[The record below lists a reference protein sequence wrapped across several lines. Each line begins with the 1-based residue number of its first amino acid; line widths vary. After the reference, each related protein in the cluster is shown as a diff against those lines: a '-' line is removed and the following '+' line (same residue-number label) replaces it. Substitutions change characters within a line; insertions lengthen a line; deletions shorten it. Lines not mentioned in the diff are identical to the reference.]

1 MTAIPAMPFERRVRA
16 GESLLG
22 LLVRLPVGDRLFAG
36 LDRRFSF
43 VVVDLVVGPHSEVEI
58 TRLAEI
64 ASPRGLAVI
73 ALIDDSL
80 RSIDVA
86 RLRRH
91 GIDGVVGNRS
101 IVELSIDAP
110 SIDDVGHQ
118 PSDQRS
124 DARSRGHDT
133 VRARGRLMLGHA
145 DTGRLLH
152 VVHSVEQARRNAT
165 NGPLLVA
172 LDVEAASSAMLE
184 SFADEA
190 ASPTDREAVVML
202 PGMLGD
208 ARVFAVIAD
217 VLDGHVVCRPQR
229 IDLDDT
235 IAGIAD
241 SVLAMSPQRFAL
253 VGHSLGAIV
262 ALEVYRRAPTR
273 VTRLALLNASA
284 RPASDGQL
292 AAWTML
298 GERTERGEFSTIAA
312 EQAAVNVGPA
322 GSAELRSACV
332 DMARRIG
339 PEGFQRQLHAQ
350 ASRPDSRP
358 TLAAVGVPTLV
369 VSGSHDAV
377 CPTELQAELVSG
389 IAAGGGAVVH
399 ETIEGAGHMSPLDH
413 PAEVAAHLL
422 AWLGAPER
430 Q

>member
-1 MTAIPAMPFERRVRA
+1 M
-16 GESLLG
+16 LG
-22 LLVRLPVGDRLFAG
+22 LLVRLPVGDRTFAG

-43 VVVDLVVGPHSEVEI
+43 VVVDLAVGPHSEVEI

-64 ASPRGLAVI
+64 ASPRGLAVV
-73 ALIDDSL
+73 ALVDDSL
-80 RSIDVA
+80 PSIDVA
-86 RLRRH
+86 RLKRL
-91 GIDGVVGNRS
+91 GIDGIVGNGS
-101 IVELSIDAP
+101 IVESSIDTPSNADS
-110 SIDDVGHQ
+110 SIDDVGHRL
-118 PSDQRS
+118 SDQRS
-124 DARSRGHDT
+124 AARCRGDDM
-133 VRARGRLMLGHA
+133 VRGRLMVGEA
-145 DTGRLLH
+145 DTGRMLH
-152 VVHSVEQARRNAT
+152 VVHSVEQARGNPT
-165 NGPLLVA
+165 NGARLVA
-172 LDVEAASSAMLE
+172 IDVEAALTAMLA

-190 ASPTDREAVVML
+190 TSQTDREAVVML

-208 ARVFAVIAD
+208 ARVFDAIAE

-241 SVLAMSPQRFAL
+241 SVLATSPQRFAL

-262 ALEVYRRAPTR
+262 ALEIYRRAPTR

-284 RPASDGQL
+284 RPASDGQV
-292 AAWTML
+292 AAWTTL

-312 EQAAVNVGPA
+312 EQAAVNVGPE
-322 GSAELRSACV
+322 GSAELQSACV
-332 DMARRIG
+332 DMAKRIG
-339 PEGFQRQLHAQ
+339 PEGFLRQLHAQ

-358 TLAAVGVPTLV
+358 TLAAVGVPMLV

-389 IAAGGGAVVH
+389 IAAGGGAVAH

-422 AWLGAPER
+422 AWLGVQLPTFPPKQRGRPRRLPEC
-430 Q
+430 

>member
-1 MTAIPAMPFERRVRA
+1 MIAIPAVPFERRLRA

-43 VVVDLVVGPHSEVEI
+43 VVVDLVVGPYSEVEI

-64 ASPRGLAVI
+64 ASPRGLAVV
-73 ALIDDSL
+73 ALVDDSF

-91 GIDGVVGNRS
+91 GIDGIVGNGS
-101 IVELSIDAP
+101 IVELLIDTP
-110 SIDDVGHQ
+110 SIDDVGHRL
-118 PSDQRS
+118 SDQRS
-124 DARSRGHDT
+124 DARSRGGDA
-133 VRARGRLMLGHA
+133 VRARGRLIVGEA
-145 DTGRLLH
+145 DTGRMLH
-152 VVHSVEQARRNAT
+152 VVDSVEQARRSAT

-172 LDVEAASSAMLE
+172 VDVEAALTAMLE

-190 ASPTDREAVVML
+190 TSPADREAVVML

-262 ALEVYRRAPTR
+262 ALEIYRRAPTR

-292 AAWTML
+292 AAWTTL

-312 EQAAVNVGPA
+312 EQAAVNIGPA
-322 GSAELRSACV
+322 GSAELRSTCV
-332 DMARRIG
+332 EMAKRIG
-339 PEGFQRQLHAQ
+339 PEGFLRQLHAQ
-350 ASRPDSRP
+350 ASRPTADRRSQPSAYRR
-358 TLAAVGVPTLV
+358 
-369 VSGSHDAV
+369 SS
-377 CPTELQAELVSG
+377 
-389 IAAGGGAVVH
+389 
-399 ETIEGAGHMSPLDH
+399 
-413 PAEVAAHLL
+413 
-422 AWLGAPER
+422 
-430 Q
+430 